1 MGKILW
7 GLFLVGG
14 RFIFYDDASAS
25 EISDNSG
32 EQLQLVE
39 QEEVET
45 IYFIED
51 QDCIFLN

>member
-1 MGKILW
+1 MAVLY
-7 GLFLVGG
+7 LN
-14 RFIFYDDASAS
+14 DDASAS
-25 EISDNSG
+25 EVSDNSG

-45 IYFIED
+45 IYFNEE